1 MADAAAFSSVK
12 LPAALVKEARESA
25 LAFRRST
32 AGQIEYWAILGKAAE
47 DSGLTVREAQAA
59 IEAHAATQQAASQA
73 RSERQ
78 QAAAALTAKVLSA
91 SASGALSQRVREVV
105 QANRAQA
112 L

>member
-59 IEAHAATQQAASQA
+59 IEAHAANAHKSQVLDDIEA
-73 RSERQ
+73 RF
-78 QAAAALTAKVLSA
+78 AAAD
-91 SASGALSQRVREVV
+91 ASGSLATKMRGVIQ
-105 QANRAQA
+105 QNRANA
-112 L
+112 SVSTSTH

>member
-1 MADAAAFSSVK
+1 MAEPGAFSSVK
-12 LPAALVKEARESA
+12 LPAALVHSARESA

-47 DSGLTVREAQAA
+47 DAGLTAREAQAA
-59 IEAHAATQQAASQA
+59 IQAHEAPQPTTAQA
-73 RSERQ
+73 RLERQ

-91 SASGALSQRVREVV
+91 SASGALGQRVREVV

-112 L
+112 K